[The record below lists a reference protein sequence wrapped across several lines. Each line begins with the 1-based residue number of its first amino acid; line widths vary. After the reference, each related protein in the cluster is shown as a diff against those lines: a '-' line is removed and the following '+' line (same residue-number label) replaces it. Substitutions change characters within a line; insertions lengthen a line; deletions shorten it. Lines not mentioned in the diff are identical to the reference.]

1 MVRKE
6 WQVPVGSG
14 RKSFSQKDMRNSL
27 PHLRGLDTGQA
38 TVRYGFA
45 PAMSPSQALLR
56 LRCGQAWLLAR
67 ITQRAVH
74 ALGLVPGREVWVQVK
89 SVAVIE

>member
-1 MVRKE
+1 
-6 WQVPVGSG
+6 
-14 RKSFSQKDMRNSL
+14 MRNSL

-45 PAMSPSQALLR
+45 PTVNPSQALLR
-56 LRCGQAWLLAR
+56 LRCGQTWLLAR
-67 ITQRAVH
+67 ITQRSVH
-74 ALGLVPGREVWVQVK
+74 ALGLASGREVWAQVK